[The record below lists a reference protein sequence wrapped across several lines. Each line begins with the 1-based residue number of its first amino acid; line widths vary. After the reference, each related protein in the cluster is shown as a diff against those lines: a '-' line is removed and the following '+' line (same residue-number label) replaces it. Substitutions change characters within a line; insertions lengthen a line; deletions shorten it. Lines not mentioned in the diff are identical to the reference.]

1 MNGIDPRTLGFNYG
15 IGWERDG
22 KPPIYEQA
30 TALARRLGK
39 QAVEASRIAW
49 EVEHA
54 LWKTRISE
62 SEKEKAM
69 AISELTAIVQKY
81 DRSVASCSSD
91 P

>member
-1 MNGIDPRTLGFNYG
+1 MNDLDPRTRGFNYG
-15 IGWERDG
+15 IGWARDR

-39 QAVEASRIAW
+39 QAMEASRIAW

-62 SEKEKAM
+62 SDREKAM
-69 AISELTAIVQKY
+69 AISELTAVVQKY
-81 DRSVASCSSD
+81 DRSVVSYPSD
-91 P
+91 H

>member
-1 MNGIDPRTLGFNYG
+1 MNDIDPRTLGFNYG
-15 IGWERDG
+15 SGWGRDC

-62 SEKEKAM
+62 SEKEKTM
-69 AISELTAIVQKY
+69 AISELTAVVHKY
-81 DRSVASCSSD
+81 DRSVVSCPSD
-91 P
+91 H